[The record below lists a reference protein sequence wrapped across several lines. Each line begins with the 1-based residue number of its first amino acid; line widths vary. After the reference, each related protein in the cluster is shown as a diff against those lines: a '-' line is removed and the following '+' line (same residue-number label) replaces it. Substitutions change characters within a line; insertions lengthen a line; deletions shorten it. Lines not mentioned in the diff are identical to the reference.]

1 MFRPRSRRP
10 PPIAAPPTAPTALV
24 IALVIALAAV
34 SCGPAGPTP
43 TAGSPTLGDQPG
55 FSLPLYSPGPTPTP
69 EDPAVLYARIEQQ
82 VQEIRGLTAKAPIS
96 PKVLDEAGLMASLRE
111 HFDRDN
117 PPALIA
123 ATEKLY
129 RALGMLP
136 DDASLK
142 DLYLKLLGSQVAGF
156 YDPDEKQLFVVSRSG
171 GLGPAEQ
178 VTFAHEFDHA
188 LQDQNFGLKKLGTA
202 VPDQS
207 DRSLARLSLAEGD
220 ATLLMSDWAQAYF
233 TPVQMLQLLQT
244 SVDPAQNA
252 VLTSMPPILRDQLLF
267 PYTRGLAFVQ
277 GLWATGSWAA
287 VDGAYATPPDSTEQ
301 IMHPEKYVAHEAPSG
316 IEIPGD
322 LAARLGAGWRVD
334 VQDTM
339 GEFGLMEWLLRGG
352 GVSDSVASAAAAGWG
367 GDRLVLASS
376 GSTFGV
382 AVQTTWDTTADAAE
396 FAAAAGTALASMAG
410 KTALVHHGDTRVAF
424 IVASDSP
431 TVGRLRDALGIS
443 V

>member
-1 MFRPRSRRP
+1 MTRPRSRLSL
-10 PPIAAPPTAPTALV
+10 PIELLL
-24 IALVIALAAV
+24 IALLTVG
-34 SCGPAGPTP
+34 CGPAVSSPGAGAPSIGEPPGP
-43 TAGSPTLGDQPG
+43 SI
-55 FSLPLYSPGPTPTP
+55 PLYSPGPTPTP

-96 PKVLDEAGLMASLRE
+96 PKVLDDAGLMASLRQ

-117 PPALIA
+117 PPAVIA
-123 ATEKLY
+123 ATERLY
-129 RALGMLP
+129 RELGMLP

-156 YDPDEKQLFVVSRSG
+156 YDPDEKALFVVSRSG

-220 ATLLMSDWAQAYF
+220 ATLLMSAWAQAHF

-252 VLTSMPPILRDQLLF
+252 VLESMPPVLKDQLLF
-267 PYTRGLAFVQ
+267 PYTRGLAFVE
-277 GLWATGSWAA
+277 GLWATGGWSA

-301 IMHPEKYVAHEAPSG
+301 IMHPEKYVAHEPAET
-316 IEIPGD
+316 IQMPGD
-322 LAARLGAGWRVD
+322 LAANLGAGWRVD
-334 VQDTM
+334 LQDTM
-339 GEFGLMEWLLRGG
+339 GEFGIMEWLMRGG
-352 GVSDSVASAAAAGWG
+352 GVSESAASAAATGWG
-367 GDRLVLASS
+367 GDRLVLASN
-376 GSTFGV
+376 GPTFGV
-382 AVQTTWDTTADAAE
+382 AVQTTWDTAADAAE
-396 FAAAAGTALASMAG
+396 FAAAAGTALASMSG
-410 KTALVHHGDTRVAF
+410 KTALVNHGDARVAF
-424 IVASDSP
+424 IVASDSA
-431 TVGRLRDALGIS
+431 TVGRLRAALAIS
-443 V
+443 G

>member
-1 MFRPRSRRP
+1 MTRPRSRRSL
-10 PPIAAPPTAPTALV
+10 PTPLLLFALV
-24 IALVIALAAV
+24 AV
-34 SCGPAGPTP
+34 SCGPAPSSP
-43 TAGSPTLGDQPG
+43 AAGSPSPGDQSAAS
-55 FSLPLYSPGPTPTP
+55 FPLYSPGPTPTP
-69 EDPAVLYARIEQQ
+69 EDPATLYARIEQQ
-82 VQEIRGLTAKAPIS
+82 VQEIRGLAAKAPIR

-117 PPALIA
+117 PPAVIA
-123 ATEKLY
+123 ATERLY

-156 YDPDEKQLFVVSRSG
+156 YDPDEKALFVVSRSG

-220 ATLLMSDWAQAYF
+220 ATLLMSDWAQAHF

-252 VLTSMPPILRDQLLF
+252 VLASMPPILRDQLLF
-267 PYTRGLAFVQ
+267 PYTSGLAFVE
-277 GLWATGSWAA
+277 GLWATGGWPA
-287 VDGAYATPPDSTEQ
+287 VDRAYTTPPDSTEQ
-301 IMHPEKYVAHEAPSG
+301 IMHPEKYVAHEQPATIAIPS
-316 IEIPGD
+316 D
-322 LAARLGAGWRVD
+322 LAARLGAGWRLEM
-334 VQDTM
+334 QDTM
-339 GEFGLMEWLLRGG
+339 GEFGLMGWLSRAGG
-352 GVSDSVASAAAAGWG
+352 ISDSAAATAAAGWA
-367 GDRLVLASS
+367 GDRLVLVSH

-382 AVQTTWDTTADAAE
+382 AIQTTWDTTADAAE
-396 FAAAAGTALASMAG
+396 FAAAAGTALDAMSG
-410 KTALVHHGDTRVAF
+410 STALVHHGDARVAF
-424 IVASDSP
+424 IVASDSS
-431 TVGRLRDALGIS
+431 TVTRLRDALGIS